1 MTSENGATA
10 RPSDLDLA
18 VQGVLKP
25 LADEQQRIVNLV
37 SDTFFKFDAKWPTFQ
52 FVEAA
57 FDAERLDAKSV
68 IASFPTVGGGGI
80 RYGAVASIA
89 WAGNLRPEQPI
100 ELTALGLSH
109 YSGTFKSQTEAL
121 VRDLFRVLAMFI
133 ERRRTFR
140 PSPTELTNLTLTSEQ
155 VLTGLRDSVDG
166 LPSASQ
172 LYRLM
177 EHEPAFYVGGRGAPD
192 SEASSW
198 YWNVDRQVLAYEG
211 VRDVPEYVRRIAVE
225 YAVPPLTRNQV
236 LVSPRSLPSAL
247 DYLDTVWRLAHGREV
262 HLVRLPSAERTMALG
277 YEAGTREEFLERT
290 STLGDL
296 LKSLVVPRGGEQRGG
311 HSVERLGAY
320 LRSKLPPES
329 HERVANAIAM
339 LNHIRVVRNAGSHA
353 EAEPEALTAY
363 RAMGIEYPVL
373 NWGNAWDA
381 VRIHAVG
388 AFDALREELM
398 ALAETDENAP

>member
-1 MTSENGATA
+1 MTSENGATD
-10 RPSDLDLA
+10 RPSDVDLA

-25 LADEQQRIVNLV
+25 LADEQQRIVDLV
-37 SDTFFKFDAKWPTFQ
+37 TDTFFKLDATWPNFQ

-89 WAGNLRPEQPI
+89 WAGNLGPEQPI
-100 ELTALGLSH
+100 ALTALGLSH
-109 YSGTFKSQTEAL
+109 YSGGFKWQTEAL
-121 VRDLFRVLAMFI
+121 VQDLFRVLAMFI

-155 VLTGLRDSVDG
+155 VLTGLRNSVDD
-166 LPSASQ
+166 LPSATQ

-177 EHEPAFYVGGRGAPD
+177 EHEPAFYVAGRTPD

-198 YWNVDRQVLAYEG
+198 HWNVDRQVLAYEG

-225 YAVPPLTRNQV
+225 YADPPLTRNEV
-236 LVSPRSLPSAL
+236 LVSPRSLPAAL
-247 DYLDTVWRLAHGREV
+247 DYLDTVWRLVHGRDV
-262 HLVRLPSAERTMALG
+262 HLTRLPSAERTMALG
-277 YEAGTREEFLERT
+277 YEVGTREEFLERT

-296 LKSLVVPRGGEQRGG
+296 LKNLVVPRGGEQRGG
-311 HSVERLGAY
+311 HPVERLAAY
-320 LRSKLPPES
+320 LRWKLPPES
-329 HERVANAIAM
+329 HERVAIAIAM

-363 RAMGIEYPVL
+363 RAMGIEYPVF
-373 NWGNAWDA
+373 NWGSAWDA
-381 VRIHAVG
+381 IRMHAVG

-398 ALAETDENAP
+398 GLAETDENAP